1 MLYVP
6 ARIYDMSETQL
17 LMVASSIV
25 ATLFGLLVTIIGW
38 LGNKF
43 YAKLDEISKNLV
55 VMAGELHDRINGLD
69 HQMQERINGLD
80 RRVTRVETQH
90 EDRRK

>member
-1 MLYVP
+1 
-6 ARIYDMSETQL
+6 
-17 LMVASSIV
+17 MVASSLV

-55 VMAGELHDRINGLD
+55 VMAGELH
-69 HQMQERINGLD
+69 ERINGLD
-80 RRVTRVETQH
+80 RRVTRVETQY